1 MFSIKGSRE
10 PQPGPG
16 DWTLEIH
23 DRPDGSVPYEKFR
36 ASLDPYTRTALD
48 ISVEQILAK
57 QGQNVCA
64 STKLGRNLKRG
75 LYEFKISK
83 PLATICNELG
93 IPVPSQFSDRKPI
106 LLRVFFA
113 VEGARIVLLLGGY
126 DKKKDDG
133 EKRQKKEIDAAR
145 ALLEEHKRR
154 GRDERRR
161 RGGATDTCI

>member
-1 MFSIKGSRE
+1 MFSIKGNRAPE
-10 PQPGPG
+10 PGPG

-23 DRPDGSVPYEKFR
+23 DRPDGSIPYENFR
-36 ASLDPYTRTALD
+36 AYLDPYTRAALD
-48 ISVEQILAK
+48 ISVEHILAK

-83 PLATICNELG
+83 PLATMCNELG
-93 IPVPSQFSDRKPI
+93 TPVPSRFADRQPI

-133 EKRQKKEIDAAR
+133 EKRQNKEIRLAR
-145 ALLEEHKRR
+145 ALLAEHKEKRKR
-154 GRDERRR
+154 EG
-161 RGGATDTCI
+161 